1 MTTEANNTKHRTVLD
16 SWSSLGEK
24 TVFVLDRSRYFTHV
38 SSGHLIEGDS
48 SRKHASSEDDKDS
61 IAPFDRSLWT
71 CAVEAVVGYSRLV
84 WDLFTPEQRCISI
97 LAVSSNTTAS
107 PLEVTSE
114 PYIVEKIC
122 TWRDEDQNLEHLL
135 RSLAKRS
142 HCHQVSLPQKL
153 TRTTD
158 ISSYPNCDLNSEAI
172 STALDQALTDLGHLT
187 KAQIERRTAKRTS
200 ASSSSTICSS
210 NHGRI
215 ILISSFNSEAAIQK
229 IISEFEQTMAKK
241 NSLLSQALEQD
252 GVPGIQ
258 LRPVGYCDLVIV
270 NTFPI
275 HDEGACS
282 KIADT
287 SAFKPQLHV
296 KTYSVR
302 SGRMIAGLL
311 DNLCLQHNNLKS
323 TTITGIPMKEEQSA
337 SSSSQYDV
345 EIAHCSSIHE
355 EVLGL
360 SDTYLNGIIADIDR
374 NGFPC
379 KTFRLNWCTP
389 KLGNAAELQHCVATS
404 RITSVDVN
412 SRPSACLT
420 NFLLNGKQVMLEI
433 FKSKSNR
440 MITHVLAN
448 HGGELYIHSL
458 ATSKHKQSIGDPPP
472 IADSLGGKVGD
483 YRMNDFIALMKQH
496 TLVKPSY
503 MIDDPLTKSCH
514 ILKRQTLYWPLSLG
528 HTILWNVGHLLG
540 SLLTKIPRDSL
551 SQADVDECKQAI
563 DNLMKLE
570 REEHSL
576 PSVTIVETVKP
587 TTSRGATKLAQ
598 LYRLLWNELEYFLR
612 VHSTTLEHEAVL
624 DHLLETHG
632 DKDQLLQRGTK
643 RSAGKQAASASATAS
658 ALVANPTKKQKVISK
673 LIPEISD
680 EVAIEQLQKTA
691 MFYKTGMS
699 VFQTW
704 SSLYHQYHRSRS
716 KLPFV
721 GYNK

>member
-1 MTTEANNTKHRTVLD
+1 MTTETTGASHRTVLE

-48 SRKHASSEDDKDS
+48 SKKNANEDAEGT
-61 IAPFDRSLWT
+61 IPPFDRSLWT

-84 WDLFTPEQRCISI
+84 WDLFTPEQRCISM
-97 LAVSSNTTAS
+97 LAVGPNTSTC
-107 PLEVTSE
+107 PLEVASE
-114 PYIVEKIC
+114 PYVIEKIC
-122 TWRDEDQNLEHLL
+122 TWRDEDQNLEHLF

-142 HCHQVSLPQKL
+142 HCHQISLPQKL
-153 TRTTD
+153 TKTND
-158 ISSYPNCDLNSEAI
+158 ISAYPNCDLESYML
-172 STALDQALTDLGHLT
+172 TALDQALTDLGHLT
-187 KAQIERRTAKRTS
+187 RAQMERRSAKKG
-200 ASSSSTICSS
+200 SSSSIS
-210 NHGRI
+210 NGNYGRV
-215 ILISSFNSEAAIQK
+215 ILISSFRSEEAIQK
-229 IISEFEQTMAKK
+229 VVTEFEQGIARK
-241 NSLLSQALEQD
+241 NSLLSQAIDQD
-252 GVPGIQ
+252 RIPGIQ
-258 LRPVGYCDLVIV
+258 LRPIDYCDLVIV

-275 HDEGACS
+275 HDEGPCS
-282 KIADT
+282 KISDF
-287 SAFKPQLHV
+287 SAFKPKLHV

-360 SDTYLNGIIADIDR
+360 GDTYLNGIVANIDR

-379 KTFRLNWCTP
+379 KTFKLNWCTP
-389 KLGNAAELQHCVATS
+389 KLGNTAELQHCMATS

-440 MITHVLAN
+440 MITHVLAS

-458 ATSKHKQSIGDPPP
+458 ATSKHKQNMGDPPP
-472 IADSLGGKVGD
+472 LSENLGGKVGD
-483 YRMNDFIALMKQH
+483 YRVNDFVALMKQH
-496 TLVKPSY
+496 TLVRPSHS
-503 MIDDPLTKSCH
+503 IEDPLSRTCN
-514 ILKRQTLYWPLSLG
+514 IIDRQTLYWPLTLG
-528 HTILWNVGHLLG
+528 HTILWNVRNMIGDLLV
-540 SLLTKIPRDSL
+540 KIPKEL
-551 SQADVDECKQAI
+551 ISQTDVDECKQVI
-563 DNLMKLE
+563 DNLVKFEKDGHGLPSTTIVDMVVKPAGSSKAGASKLE
-570 REEHSL
+570 
-576 PSVTIVETVKP
+576 
-587 TTSRGATKLAQ
+587 Q
-598 LYRLLWNELEYFLR
+598 LYKLLWNELEYFLR
-612 VHSTTLEHEAVL
+612 VHSTTPEHEAVL
-624 DHLLETHG
+624 DHLLERHG
-632 DKDQLLQRGTK
+632 DRNHHRGTK
-643 RSAGKQAASASATAS
+643 RSASKQAAIAPS
-658 ALVANPTKKQKVISK
+658 PMKKQKVVSK

-680 EVAIEQLQKTA
+680 EAAVEQLQQTA

-704 SSLYHQYHRSRS
+704 SSLYHQYHRMRS
-716 KLPFV
+716 KLPFACRT
-721 GYNK
+721 K